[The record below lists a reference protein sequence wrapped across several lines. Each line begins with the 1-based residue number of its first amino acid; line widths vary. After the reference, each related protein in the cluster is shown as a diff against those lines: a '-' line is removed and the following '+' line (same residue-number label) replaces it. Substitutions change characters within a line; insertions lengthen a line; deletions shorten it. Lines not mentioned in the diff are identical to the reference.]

1 LLHLADLAGPLAGTA
16 YSASDTGY
24 LLGSI
29 SRQEFLLTM
38 EYSKFK
44 SLLRRVIAVPV
55 VVTVALAGLLLWETF
70 DLHKSL
76 QWVDHTDR
84 VLDKS
89 GQLLK
94 LLVDMESGKRGYI
107 VTGDETFL
115 GPYFEGTKRF
125 DSEFQALY
133 RLVDDSPS
141 QQQRLQQV
149 YAGYR
154 DSEAYDSRVIAL
166 RRAGKADPTLIE
178 NQQRKHK
185 MDSLREQIAEFQ
197 GLEEALRVER
207 VEAAHHRWT
216 LMVTSCVLLGL
227 GSGVF
232 LAFFT
237 RYHVEKLGTKL
248 LQSEER
254 WTATLGSIG
263 EAVIA
268 TDSEARVTFLNPIAA
283 ALTGWQPEEAIN
295 QPIGN
300 VLRLINEAS
309 GMTADNEVL
318 RVLKEKQVVAVANHV
333 DLVTREGREI
343 AVEHSA
349 APILAAKG
357 EVIGVVLVFRDV
369 AERRQEQ
376 IETAEQAALL
386 ELTQDSV
393 FVIDMEGTVLFWSR
407 GAEVMFG
414 YSKEQAAGKIAHDL
428 LCTEFPQ
435 PFTEIIA
442 ELMRAGHWEG
452 DLNKTAQDGR
462 QVIVAGRWALQW
474 GKRDQPPR
482 VLVINSDI
490 TERKR
495 GEESLVL
502 QKEQLRALAERLQWV
517 REEDRKQVARD
528 LHDQIGQIL
537 TAIKMDLTWMI
548 RHLPESEVE
557 VLDRLR
563 ESTGSINDGVK
574 AVRAICSG
582 LRPGVLDD
590 LGLAAAIEWQA
601 SEFASRNDIRCQ
613 VSVPPVDLHL
623 DGDRATATF
632 RIFQECLTN
641 VIRHAHA
648 KTVRVDLC
656 QEEENILLV
665 VEDDG
670 IGFRQSDSSN
680 ALGSL
685 GLLGMKERAQFCG
698 GDVQISSSPGNG
710 TKVTVRVPV
719 DIPRAE
725 RSETC
730 TS

>member
-1 LLHLADLAGPLAGTA
+1 
-16 YSASDTGY
+16 
-24 LLGSI
+24 
-29 SRQEFLLTM
+29 M

-44 SLLRRVIAVPV
+44 SLLRRVIVVPI

-70 DLHKSL
+70 DLNKSM
-76 QWVDHTDR
+76 QWVDHTDQI
-84 VLDKS
+84 LDQS
-89 GQLLK
+89 GHLLM
-94 LLVDMESGKRGYI
+94 LLVDMESGTRGYI
-107 VTGDETFL
+107 ATGDQSFL
-115 GPYFEGTKRF
+115 HSYLQGTKTSN
-125 DSEFQALY
+125 SEFEALDRMVNDNLPQQM
-133 RLVDDSPS
+133 RLKDIH
-141 QQQRLQQV
+141 
-149 YAGYR
+149 AGYAEWER
-154 DSEAYDSRVIAL
+154 YANGIIAL
-166 RRAGKADPTLIE
+166 RRAGKADPTLYE
-178 NQQRKHK
+178 NQQGKRK
-185 MDSLREQIAEFQ
+185 MDSLREQISEFQ
-197 GLEEALRVER
+197 SVEQGLRAKRVQATHLR
-207 VEAAHHRWT
+207 WN
-216 LMVTSCVLLGL
+216 LMVTSCLGL
-227 GSGVF
+227 GVGFGVF

-237 RYHVEKLGTKL
+237 RYHIEKLGTKL

-268 TDSEARVTFLNPIAA
+268 TDSEGRITFLNPIAT
-283 ALTGWQPEEAIN
+283 ALTGWGTEEALN

-300 VLRLINEAS
+300 VLRLINEKS

-318 RVLKEKQVVAVANHV
+318 RVLEEKQVLAVANHV
-333 DLVTREGREI
+333 DLVTRDGREI

-349 APILAAKG
+349 APILAGKG
-357 EVIGVVLVFRDV
+357 IVIGVVLVFRDV
-369 AERRQEQ
+369 SERRQEQ

-393 FVIDMEGTVLFWSR
+393 FVIDMAGTVLFWSR
-407 GAEVMFG
+407 GAEAMLG
-414 YSKEQAAGKIAHDL
+414 YSKSQAAGKISHDL
-428 LCTEFPQ
+428 LRTEFPQ
-435 PFTEIIA
+435 PLAEIQA
-442 ELMRAGHWEG
+442 DLMRLGHWEG
-452 DLNKTAQDGR
+452 DLITNAQDGR
-462 QVIVAGRWALQW
+462 RLVMASRWALQW
-474 GKRDQPPR
+474 GKRDQAPR

-495 GEESLVL
+495 GEESLIL

-517 REEDRKQVARD
+517 READRKQVARD

-537 TAIKMDLTWMI
+537 TAIKMDMTWMI

-557 VLDRLR
+557 VLSRLR
-563 ESTGSINDGVK
+563 ESTQSINDGVK
-574 AVRAICSG
+574 AVRTICSG

-601 SEFASRNDIRCQ
+601 SEFSSRNSIHCQ

-641 VIRHAHA
+641 VIRHAQA

-656 QEEENILLV
+656 QEDENIVLV
-665 VEDDG
+665 VQDDG
-670 IGFRQSDSSN
+670 IGFHEPNLSN
-680 ALGSL
+680 TLGSL

-698 GDVQISSSPGNG
+698 GDVHISSSPGNG
-710 TKVTVRVPV
+710 TKVTVRVPE

-725 RSETC
+725 RSEIC

>member
-1 LLHLADLAGPLAGTA
+1 
-16 YSASDTGY
+16 
-24 LLGSI
+24 
-29 SRQEFLLTM
+29 M
-38 EYSKFK
+38 
-44 SLLRRVIAVPV
+44 VPV
-55 VVTVALAGLLLWETF
+55 VATAVLAGLLLWETF
-70 DLHKSL
+70 DLNKSM
-76 QWVDHTDR
+76 QWVDHTDQ
-84 VLDKS
+84 VLDQS
-89 GQLLK
+89 GHMLM
-94 LLVDMESGKRGYI
+94 LLVDMESGTRGYI
-107 VTGDETFL
+107 ATGDESFL
-115 GPYFEGTKRF
+115 HSYLEGTKT
-125 DSEFQALY
+125 SNPEFEALN
-133 RLVDDSPS
+133 RLLSDNPE
-141 QQQRLQQV
+141 QQEQLKVIRGGYEEWER
-149 YAGYR
+149 YANG
-154 DSEAYDSRVIAL
+154 VIAL
-166 RRAGKADPTLIE
+166 RRAGKADPTLYE
-178 NQQRKHK
+178 NQQGKRK
-185 MDSLREQIAEFQ
+185 MDALREQISEFQ
-197 GLEEALRVER
+197 SVEQGLRAER
-207 VEAAHHRWT
+207 IQAAHLRWN
-216 LMVTSCVLLGL
+216 LMVASCLGL
-227 GSGVF
+227 GFGFGVF

-268 TDSEARVTFLNPIAA
+268 TDSEARITFLNPIAA
-283 ALTGWQPEEAIN
+283 ALTGWQKEEALN
-295 QPIGN
+295 QPIGD
-300 VLRLINEAS
+300 VLKLINETS

-318 RVLKEKQVVAVANHV
+318 RVLKEKQVLAVANHV
-333 DLVTREGREI
+333 DLVTRDGREI

-393 FVIDMEGTVLFWSR
+393 FVIDTEGMVLFWSR
-407 GAEVMFG
+407 GAEAMLG
-414 YSKEQAAGKIAHDL
+414 YTKAQAVGKIAHEL

-452 DLNKTAQDGR
+452 DIVKTAKDGR
-462 QVIVAGRWALQW
+462 RVVVAGRWALQW
-474 GKRDQPPR
+474 GKRDQAPR

-490 TERKR
+490 TQRKH
-495 GEESLVL
+495 GEELLIL
-502 QKEQLRALAERLQWV
+502 QREQLRALAERLQWV
-517 REEDRKQVARD
+517 REEDRKKVARD

-537 TAIKMDLTWMI
+537 TAIKMDMTWI
-548 RHLPESEVE
+548 ARHLPESEVK
-557 VLDRLR
+557 VLARLR
-563 ESTGSINDGVK
+563 ESTDSINDGVK

-601 SEFASRNDIRCQ
+601 SEFSSRNGVHCK
-613 VSVPPVDLHL
+613 VSVPSVDLHL

-641 VIRHAHA
+641 VIRHAQA
-648 KTVRVDLC
+648 KSVRIDLC
-656 QEEENILLV
+656 QGDENILLV

-670 IGFRQSDSSN
+670 IGFHQSESSDV
-680 ALGSL
+680 LGSL

-698 GDVQISSSPGNG
+698 GDVHISSSPGRG
-710 TKVTVRVPV
+710 TTVTVRVPV

-725 RSETC
+725 RSEIC